1 MVIDLF
7 DEDEQYVCISHMNIV
22 PCSSGEHHLVSNWP
36 VDVARVL
43 DRIQE
48 SQ

>member
-1 MVIDLF
+1 MVINIF
-7 DEDEQYVCISHMNIV
+7 DEDGQYVCISHMQII
-22 PCSSGEHHLVSNWP
+22 PCDFGDHHLVSNWP
-36 VDVARVL
+36 TDVARVL